1 MLIILDIYYTHTPCI
16 YPTYIQ
22 YVMWITL
29 GYSNKIISKEKD
41 KMKKLWKPEFHRNQE
56 SEKEIGH

>member
-1 MLIILDIYYTHTPCI
+1 
-16 YPTYIQ
+16 
-22 YVMWITL
+22 MWITL